1 MAVAIFN
8 GISQGSQP
16 LISQYYGKGDE
27 AAARKLLWLGVG
39 TALGIAV
46 ILYGVVFGFTEP
58 LVAIFNSE
66 GSVEM
71 AAYAFQG
78 MRLYFTGFLFAGF
91 NMVVSGYLSATEH
104 AVGSFVI
111 SILRG
116 VAAIVLFAFV
126 LAYLMG
132 FTGVWLSFPAA
143 EAVTA
148 AAAVGCLIYKKK

>member
-1 MAVAIFN
+1 MVFNFLILAIAGNIGVAAYGVVANFALVAVAIFN

-91 NMVVSGYLSATEH
+91 NMVVSGYLSATE
-104 AVGSFVI
+104 AVVG
-111 SILRG
+111 
-116 VAAIVLFAFV
+116 AFV
-126 LAYLMG
+126 TSIMRGFVAIIVSAYL
-132 FTGVWLSFPAA
+132 LA
-143 EAVTA
+143 
-148 AAAVGCLIYKKK
+148 